1 MKVIRKQTIDTE
13 TFELGDEIR
22 FKLTTGEKVRAKAVQ
37 ECENGMLF
45 ITKDCV
51 GKETP
56 MYENPLEEHLD
67 YLHSDLRK
75 YLTSELLSLFPEKIR
90 SRMLPMMI
98 RGSYYED
105 YLRIPT
111 EKEIFGKNHWDTNDI
126 YTKQFY
132 GMNHRRNRIATD
144 GKDKLEW
151 YWLLNNV
158 FGNYFAYVS
167 STGFANFGFAST
179 SRSVRVV
186 FELSN
191 GEAND
196 DF

>member
-1 MKVIRKQTIDTE
+1 MKVIRKQTIDTG

-56 MYENPLEEHLD
+56 MYENPSEKHLD

-75 YLTSELLSLFPEKIR
+75 YLNNELLPLFPEDIR

-111 EKEIFGKNHWDTNDI
+111 EKEIFGKNHWNTNDPC
-126 YTKQFY
+126 TKQFY
-132 GMNHRRNRIATD
+132 GMKRFRNRIATD
-144 GKDKLEW
+144 SKDELEW
-151 YWLLNNV
+151 YRLQNYV
-158 FGNYFAYVS
+158 FDANFAYV
-167 STGFANFGFAST
+167 TGYGCACFIKAST
-179 SRSVRVV
+179 SR
-186 FELSN
+186 
-191 GEAND
+191 
-196 DF
+196 